1 MLHKTMIALCA
12 MASIGMLAPEMAL
25 ARGGGGGGHGGG
37 GFGGGGRGAG
47 GMSAGSFAGRSAGG
61 GSFNGGNVS
70 NSFAR
75 ATPNAGV
82 QGNFQGN
89 FQGNRFAGANSG
101 GRGRFDRGFRGRGFF
116 AGGVG
121 IYDGYSDYPDY
132 AYDDYSDNGGCYVV
146 QRRIQ
151 TPYGWRVRPVQV
163 CG

>member
-1 MLHKTMIALCA
+1 MLRKTMIALCA

-37 GFGGGGRGAG
+37 GGGRGGG

-61 GSFNGGNVS
+61 GNFNGGNFG

-101 GRGRFDRGFRGRGFF
+101 GRGF
-116 AGGVG
+116 ALDSSANADQSGAVRLDSSSAVSTKGT
-121 IYDGYSDYPDY
+121 
-132 AYDDYSDNGGCYVV
+132 
-146 QRRIQ
+146 RRLA
-151 TPYGWRVRPVQV
+151 
-163 CG
+163 